1 MVSCVAG
8 FCPFENCKLTELA
21 AGLTSA
27 EEILIEFTGG
37 LGDIRA
43 MLEHS
48 FKNLTEDERETLMQV
63 AVSRSYQTGDA
74 IFNQGDQVD
83 NLMVVAKG
91 MLRVTHVFDGRLSEF
106 VGPLGPGDVVG
117 EMSFADGKP
126 ASATLIADGDT
137 EVLTISRDAVESMI
151 EADPAFAGRLY
162 KDLLLHLAHRLRTTN
177 LRADPGPAKV

>member
-1 MVSCVAG
+1 
-8 FCPFENCKLTELA
+8 
-21 AGLTSA
+21 
-27 EEILIEFTGG
+27 
-37 LGDIRA
+37 

-48 FKNLTEDERETLMQV
+48 FKNLTEEERATMAQF

-74 IFNQGDQVD
+74 IFNQGDKVE

-117 EMSFADGKP
+117 EMSFVDGKP

-137 EVLTISRDAVESMI
+137 EILTMPRNAIESMI
-151 EADPAFAGRLY
+151 EDDPAFAGRLY
-162 KDLLLHLAHRLRTTN
+162 KDLLLHLAHRLRSTN
-177 LRADPGPAKV
+177 LRADPGPNGI